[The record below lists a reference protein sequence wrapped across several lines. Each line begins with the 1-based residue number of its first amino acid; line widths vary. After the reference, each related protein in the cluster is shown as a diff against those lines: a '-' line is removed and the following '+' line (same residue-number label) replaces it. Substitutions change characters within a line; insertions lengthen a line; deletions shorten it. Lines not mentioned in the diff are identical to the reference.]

1 MTSHVEIVLRSA
13 SEARSGAT
21 SRLRIKVAVIHQD
34 HFRGGSMSKF
44 IKALGFIFVGVSAS
58 VSADTVS
65 EIKQVLL
72 DNIQFTNQELKQDPM
87 RISKKGSKEFFSSG
101 GLLNEISRNTT
112 DNTFVSF
119 SGNIKH
125 VDITVIVEGQA
136 AVAHYYQEAVMQPQG
151 SAKVPDYRT
160 RVTQVFVKEDGEWKI
175 RAAHW
180 SPLVG
185 GAGTSQTVV
194 R

>member
-1 MTSHVEIVLRSA
+1 MT
-13 SEARSGAT
+13 
-21 SRLRIKVAVIHQD
+21 
-34 HFRGGSMSKF
+34 KF

-101 GLLNEISRNTT
+101 GLLNEITQNSS

-136 AVAHYYQEAVMQPQG
+136 AVAHYYQEAVMQPLG
-151 SAKVPDYRT
+151 SARVPDYRT